1 MSGRIFMP
9 VPHHAKRLKTF
20 PRAKLHEQIYSKP
33 TRPRILKHRGAR
45 VDVRFARQAAIPEP
59 FIPRFVH
66 ELASGS
72 MPPRAL

>member
-9 VPHHAKRLKTF
+9 APHHAKRLKTF

-33 TRPRILKHRGAR
+33 TRPGILKHRGAR
-45 VDVRFARQAAIPEP
+45 VDVHFAQQAAVAEP

-66 ELASGS
+66 EIASGS
-72 MPPRAL
+72 MPTRAL